1 MRNTFIRIMR
11 EVAWTAV
18 IALFLS
24 TLAVIIA
31 LGGATDVAT
40 VLGLASIALAV
51 LASKE

>member
-1 MRNTFIRIMR
+1 MRNILLRIMR

-24 TLAVIIA
+24 ALAVIVA
-31 LGGATDVAT
+31 LGGATEVAG